1 MRLPHSA
8 RDLSLIALLAMP
20 LFVQAT
26 TNQKLDDEL
35 TQRCLGTFDFIK
47 TQDLAAF
54 IALMPYVPTQKEQ
67 EYAGEILQR
76 SHKRWYVDRT
86 MDEITPK
93 GVSYSKADESKRQK
107 GAIQEA
113 RVKLLITSP
122 NNQASVSCKFVETQE
137 GWFLS
142 KLP

>member
-1 MRLPHSA
+1 MIRIIPLLLLFFSA
-8 RDLSLIALLAMP
+8 NSLA
-20 LFVQAT
+20 
-26 TNQKLDDEL
+26 NQKLDDEL
-35 TQRCLGTFDFIK
+35 SQRCLGTFDFIK

-54 IALMPYVPTQKEQ
+54 IALMPYAPTKKER

-93 GVSYSKADESKRQK
+93 GVSYSTADESKRQK

-122 NNQASVSCKFVETQE
+122 NNQASVSCKFVETPK

>member
-1 MRLPHSA
+1 MKMAFLSIPFATLLSHSV
-8 RDLSLIALLAMP
+8 LANT
-20 LFVQAT
+20 AT
-26 TNQKLDDEL
+26 AITDEQL
-35 TQRCLGTFDFIK
+35 TQRCLDSFTIIK
-47 TQDLAAF
+47 NQDLPAF
-54 IALMPYVPTQKEQ
+54 IALMPYTPTKKEQ

-76 SHKRWYVDRT
+76 SHKRWYVDQT
-86 MDEITPK
+86 MGEITPK

-113 RVKLLITSP
+113 RVKLLITST
-122 NNQASVSCKFVETQE
+122 NEQASVSCKFIETPK

>member
-1 MRLPHSA
+1 
-8 RDLSLIALLAMP
+8 MP
-20 LFVQAT
+20 LCVQAV
-26 TNQKLDDEL
+26 NQKLDDEL
-35 TQRCLGTFDFIK
+35 TQRCLDTFDFIK
-47 TQDLAAF
+47 IQDLAAF
-54 IALMPYVPTQKEQ
+54 IALMPYALTKKER

-76 SHKRWYVDRT
+76 SHKRWYVDQT
-86 MDEITPK
+86 MDEIIPK
-93 GVSYSKADESKRQK
+93 GVSYNSADESKRQK

-122 NNQASVSCKFVETQE
+122 NEQASVSCKFVETQE

>member
-8 RDLSLIALLAMP
+8 RALSIIALLFMP
-20 LFVQAT
+20 LCVQAV
-26 TNQKLDDEL
+26 NQKLDDEL

-54 IALMPYVPTQKEQ
+54 IALMPYAPTQKEQ

-93 GVSYSKADESKRQK
+93 GVSYSQADEFKRQK

-122 NNQASVSCKFVETQE
+122 NEQASVSCKFVETQE

>member
-1 MRLPHSA
+1 MIRIIPLLLLFFSA
-8 RDLSLIALLAMP
+8 NSLA
-20 LFVQAT
+20 
-26 TNQKLDDEL
+26 NQKLDDEL
-35 TQRCLGTFDFIK
+35 SQRCLGTFDFIK

-54 IALMPYVPTQKEQ
+54 IALMPYAPTKKER

-93 GVSYSKADESKRQK
+93 GVSYSTADEFKRQK

-122 NNQASVSCKFVETQE
+122 NNQASVSCKFVETPK

>member
-1 MRLPHSA
+1 MIRIIPLLLLFFSA
-8 RDLSLIALLAMP
+8 NSLA
-20 LFVQAT
+20 
-26 TNQKLDDEL
+26 NQKLDDEL
-35 TQRCLGTFDFIK
+35 SQRCLGTFDFIK

-54 IALMPYVPTQKEQ
+54 IALMPYAPTKKER

-93 GVSYSKADESKRQK
+93 GVSYSTADESKRQK

>member
-1 MRLPHSA
+1 
-8 RDLSLIALLAMP
+8 MP
-20 LFVQAT
+20 LCVQAV
-26 TNQKLDDEL
+26 NQKLDDEL

-47 TQDLAAF
+47 TQDLPAF
-54 IALMPYVPTQKEQ
+54 IALMPYAPTKKEQ

-93 GVSYSKADESKRQK
+93 GVSYSTADEFKRQK

-113 RVKLLITSP
+113 RVKLLITSS

>member
-1 MRLPHSA
+1 MPSSRSA
-8 RDLSLIALLAMP
+8 RILSLITFLAMP
-20 LFVQAT
+20 LFTQAT

-35 TQRCLGTFDFIK
+35 SQRCLGTFDFIK

-54 IALMPYVPTQKEQ
+54 IALMPYAPTKKER

-76 SHKRWYVDRT
+76 SHKRWYVDQT
-86 MDEITPK
+86 MDEIIPK
-93 GVSYSKADESKRQK
+93 GVSYNSADESKRQK

-122 NNQASVSCKFVETQE
+122 NNQASVSCKFVETPK

>member
-1 MRLPHSA
+1 MIRIIPLLLLFFSA
-8 RDLSLIALLAMP
+8 NSLA
-20 LFVQAT
+20 
-26 TNQKLDDEL
+26 NQKLDDEL
-35 TQRCLGTFDFIK
+35 SQRCLGTFDFIK
-47 TQDLAAF
+47 TQDLATF
-54 IALMPYVPTQKEQ
+54 IALMPYAPTKKEQ

-93 GVSYSKADESKRQK
+93 GVSYSTADEFKRQK

-122 NNQASVSCKFVETQE
+122 NNQASVSCKFVETPK